1 MLYFAARM
9 IMRCKRLVVLIVLGL
24 GSLKAQYPEFVIK
37 ETHAKLE
44 WVSSEEMGSQS
55 GYSFKQKGYK
65 GGGFDPHFTAVTL
78 WIQPIRSYP
87 WSEKAHVK
95 FLTDLKADT
104 MTEFVRKFALDTR
117 QKQRA
122 AMDSKTQLDIEL
134 GMPEIVSIMGY
145 RGLQFSYKFTR
156 TDNELLN
163 SVKKNRYTARRVLI
177 FMDKY
182 MAEVL
187 WEYVPDENNW
197 NEVVLQHLNKIQV
210 K

>member
-1 MLYFAARM
+1 MRISHLMLWVFFG
-9 IMRCKRLVVLIVLGL
+9 LSIV
-24 GSLKAQYPEFVIK
+24 SLKAQYPEFIIK
-37 ETHAKLE
+37 EPHSKLE

-65 GGGFDPHFTAVTL
+65 GGGFDPHFTSVTL

-87 WSEKAHVK
+87 WSEKVHAK
-95 FLTDLKADT
+95 FLVDLKRDT
-104 MTEFVRKFALDTR
+104 MTDFVRNFAMDTR

-122 AMDSKTQLDIEL
+122 GLDPQKHQQVEL

-145 RGLQFSYKFTR
+145 RGIQFSYKFTR

-163 SVKKNRYTARRVLI
+163 SVKKNRYTARRI
-177 FMDKY
+177 FLFMNKHF
-182 MAEVL
+182 AEIM

-197 NEVVLQHLNKIQV
+197 NEVVLEHLNRIEV